1 MNNKEK
7 IEYIQNN
14 ITNNGKN
21 IFKTIKEYDIPY
33 TKNNNG
39 IFINLSK
46 INENIIDKIYNNI
59 KNNFYITDNIRNT
72 EITKYKKSLSVKN
85 TEKKRE
91 MTNAESYANYMA
103 KRKANYMKKFENPIY
118 YK

>member
-14 ITNNGKN
+14 ITNNEKN

-46 INENIIDKIYNNI
+46 INENMIDKIYDNI
-59 KNNFYITDNIRNT
+59 KNDLYITDNIRNI
-72 EITKYKKSLSVKN
+72 EITKYKKSLSVK
-85 TEKKRE
+85 TLEKK
-91 MTNAESYANYMA
+91 MTY
-103 KRKANYMKKFENPIY
+103 KKFENLSESDLQTINY
-118 YK
+118 SKKI

>member
-1 MNNKEK
+1 MDNKEK

-14 ITNNGKN
+14 ITNNEKN

-46 INENIIDKIYNNI
+46 INENMIDKIYDNI
-59 KNNFYITDNIRNT
+59 KNDLYITDNIRNT

-85 TEKKRE
+85 PEKK
-91 MTNAESYANYMA
+91 TTY
-103 KRKANYMKKFENPIY
+103 KKFENLSESDLQTINY
-118 YK
+118 SKKI

>member
-14 ITNNGKN
+14 ITNNEKN
-21 IFKTIKEYDIPY
+21 IFKTIKEYDISY

-46 INENIIDKIYNNI
+46 INENIIDKIYDNI
-59 KNNFYITDNIRNT
+59 KNNFYIADNIRNT

-85 TEKKRE
+85 SEEKKI
-91 MTNAESYANYMA
+91 Y
-103 KRKANYMKKFENPIY
+103 KKFENLSESDLQTINY
-118 YK
+118 SKKI

>member
-1 MNNKEK
+1 MNNKKK

-14 ITNNGKN
+14 IINNEKN
-21 IFKTIKEYDIPY
+21 ILKTIKEYDIPY

-46 INENIIDKIYNNI
+46 INENMIDKIYNNI
-59 KNNFYITDNIRNT
+59 KNNFYITDNIRNI

-85 TEKKRE
+85 PEKKVI
-91 MTNAESYANYMA
+91 Y
-103 KRKANYMKKFENPIY
+103 KKFENLSESDLQTINY
-118 YK
+118 SKKI